1 MELMGIRM
9 KNKHKKET
17 DINCQ
22 SLIILE
28 LFNTAINNWAIL
40 TTNFVS

>member
-9 KNKHKKET
+9 KDIHKKET

-22 SLIILE
+22 SLIIRE
-28 LFNTAINNWAIL
+28 LFNTAINNWTIL
-40 TTNFVS
+40 TVNFVS